1 MLNYILALALAVTYF
16 LLKYIIIVLVVVF
29 FWFYFNRDPKRIL
42 PEGDVIVAPADGR
55 IISISSDKKYNII
68 TIFMNIS
75 NVHVQRVP
83 YNGRIIN
90 IKKKSGSFS
99 PAFLTSA
106 SKNNQVVTKIKSD
119 VGIIIVKQI
128 SGIFVRRIK
137 NYLEQGD
144 LVKTGDKLGKIM
156 LGSRVELWL
165 PKKVE
170 IEVEEG
176 QKVYASLTIISRL

>member
-1 MLNYILALALAVTYF
+1 MLNYIIALALATIYF
-16 LLKYIIIVLVVVF
+16 LLRYIIIILAIIF

-42 PEGDVIVAPADGR
+42 PEGNVIVAPADGR

-83 YNGRIIN
+83 YNGRVID
-90 IKKKSGSFS
+90 IKKKSGSFT

-106 SKNNQVVTKIKSD
+106 SKNNQIVTKIKSD
-119 VGIIIVKQI
+119 AGIIIVKQI
-128 SGIFVRRIK
+128 SGIFARRIK
-137 NYLEQGD
+137 NYLKPNR

-170 IEVEEG
+170 VEVEEG
-176 QKVYASLTIISRL
+176 QKVYAGLTIISRL